1 MPKVLGAIPAA
12 AGYPQYSGNLIL
24 PQFGQELIERFYCT
38 TVFGEISNTNYI
50 GNLSRM
56 GDQITFFREPRAVV
70 RPYIKD
76 MTLKHDTLT
85 AESVTLTVDKANY
98 FSLKIDRIDQHQMGP
113 MWQKMR
119 DAFVTN
125 AAREIANTIDC
136 QLLGTVYTKADCA
149 NRGPQAGC
157 QSGMYNLG
165 TVGNPVVVTPN
176 NIVQVLINLQAVL
189 TEACV
194 PREGRYV
201 VLPPIAE
208 AAILQSPLGAACCSS
223 DKAYEVMLNGR
234 MPGTIAG
241 FKVLISPHV
250 PKVFDAAA
258 GVDAYQ
264 IIAGVQSSTV
274 FASQLDEVR
283 EMQDFNNFDNF
294 LQGLSVYGFD
304 VIEPKG
310 LVSLYARF
318 A

>member
-1 MPKVLGAIPAA
+1 MPLPGTIPAA

-24 PQFGQELIERFYCT
+24 PQFGQELIERFYCST
-38 TVFGEISNTNYI
+38 IFGEISNTDYI
-50 GNLSRM
+50 GQLAKQ

-70 RPYIKD
+70 RDYIKD

-85 AESVTLTVDKANY
+85 AESVTLTVDKAKY
-98 FSLKIDRIDQHQMGP
+98 FSLKIDRIDQFQMGP
-113 MWQKMR
+113 MWEKMR
-119 DAFVTN
+119 SAFLSN
-125 AAREIANTIDC
+125 AAREIANQIDC
-136 QLLGTVYTKADCA
+136 SLLGMVYTKADCA

-165 TVGNPVVVTPN
+165 TTGNPVVITEA
-176 NIVQVLINLQAVL
+176 NIVEVLTCLQAVL
-189 TEACV
+189 NEACV
-194 PREGRYV
+194 PRENRYV

-208 AAILQSPLGAACCSS
+208 KVLLNSPLANYCFSGQQPT
-223 DKAYEVMLNGR
+223 MLLNGR
-234 MPGTIAG
+234 IPNMVAG
-241 FKVLISPHV
+241 FKIFISPHV
-250 PKVFDAAA
+250 PKVFDAGA

-264 IIAGVQSSTV
+264 IIAGIQASTV
-274 FASQLDEVR
+274 FASQIDEVR
-283 EMQDFNNFDNF
+283 TMQDFNNFDTF

>member
-1 MPKVLGAIPAA
+1 MAQVFGAVPAA

-24 PQFGQELIERFYCT
+24 PQFGQELIEQLYCT

-50 GNLSRM
+50 GQLSRM

-85 AESVTLTVDKANY
+85 AESVTLTIDRANY
-98 FSLKIDRIDQHQMGP
+98 FSLKIDRIDQFQMGP
-113 MWQKMR
+113 MWDKMR
-119 DAFVTN
+119 NAFLTN
-125 AAREIANTIDC
+125 AARELANSIDC
-136 QLLGTVYTKADCA
+136 AVLATIYAKVACT

-165 TVGNPVVVTPN
+165 TVGNPLVVTSE
-176 NIVQVLINLQAVL
+176 NIVSVLISLQAVL
-189 TEACV
+189 SEACV
-194 PREGRYV
+194 PREGRFII
-201 VLPPIAE
+201 LPPIAE
-208 AAILQSPLGAACCSS
+208 TAILNSPLGAACCAN
-223 DKAYEVMLNGR
+223 DAAYQIMLNGK
-234 MPGTIAG
+234 MPTMIAG
-241 FKVLISPHV
+241 FQVFISPHV
-250 PKVFDAAA
+250 PKVFDAGA

-264 IIAGVQSSTV
+264 IIAGVRSATV

-283 EMQDFNNFDNF
+283 TMQDFNNFDTF

-304 VIEPKG
+304 VLEPKG